1 MSAFID
7 LSNTSYTDEID
18 MTEVDEVRA
27 CLLKPWGFRDIDRDH
42 LRNIAE
48 TCLIALHKVEWNELN
63 AQRFN
68 NKVVARDEVIFQ
80 PALPPVPKPYRS
92 WPEAYIMIFG
102 GLQDCEYE
110 PKEAKY
116 KYVVEHTYQPD
127 SVDPQ
132 NPRIVF
138 EIKGVIPTLNDAKKY
153 RSAAEQNGIYIIF
166 ILQEKNIICPWS
178 RPRTNGTRMTL
189 EEWMT
194 KEKFEYCYQGEEE
207 AFRSTDK
214 YKRLVATFGK

>member
-18 MTEVDEVRA
+18 MTEVDEVRN

-42 LRNIAE
+42 LRNISE
-48 TCLIALHKVEWNELN
+48 TCLIALHKVEWNEHN

-68 NKVVARDEVIFQ
+68 NKVVTRDEVIFQ

-92 WPEAYIMIFG
+92 WPEAHIMIFG

-110 PKEAKY
+110 PKASKF
-116 KYVVEHTYQPD
+116 KYVTEHTYQPD
-127 SVDPQ
+127 SVDPD
-132 NPRIVF
+132 NSKIVF
-138 EIKGVIPTLNDAKKY
+138 EIKGVIPTLADAKKY
-153 RSAAEQNGIYIIF
+153 RCVAEQNGLYIIF

-189 EEWMT
+189 EEWMQ

-207 AFRSTDK
+207 AFRSTEK
-214 YKRLVATFGK
+214 YKKLVATFGK